1 MTMRQVPRASETLV
15 CPLHKENMDKVC
27 HKCPWWQHVRGVNP
41 NTGEEIDRWDC
52 AIAFLPIL
60 LIEAAKEAR
69 QGAAATESFRNE
81 MVALADRRRPLQLP
95 QS

>member
-1 MTMRQVPRASETLV
+1 
-15 CPLHKENMDKVC
+15 
-27 HKCPWWQHVRGVNP
+27 VNP

-52 AIAFLPIL
+52 AISFLPIL

-81 MVALADRRRPLQLP
+81 MVRLARIRESSVNRLDRQTGVPRLHHDHG
-95 QS
+95 